1 MKNKFPA
8 CFPFQLSWKGKR
20 KGNVEKN
27 HPCMLQAEERNWTFF
42 FTTWEWWNNQ
52 IFDIGL
58 FSLTS
63 RSQFYLK
70 EKEKSAENCK
80 FPMYIG
86 KEKEKRWEFLTVK
99 EQDNHRPNFVWLI
112 FFIHNTII
120 AYFPGEI
127 SIFFR
132 KKVFRIYEVFSTYQ
146 LIFFFNLQF
155 SALFNDRRSL
165 KTAEKEIENFFELFF
180 SKFYLEKKKKTG

>member
-1 MKNKFPA
+1 
-8 CFPFQLSWKGKR
+8 
-20 KGNVEKN
+20 
-27 HPCMLQAEERNWTFF
+27 
-42 FTTWEWWNNQ
+42 
-52 IFDIGL
+52 
-58 FSLTS
+58 
-63 RSQFYLK
+63 
-70 EKEKSAENCK
+70 
-80 FPMYIG
+80 MYIG

-165 KTAEKEIENFFELFF
+165 KLSALLIRSWKGNWKLLWTFLFQVLLGKEKENRIRSWKGKRENITRKSGVQGIFI
-180 SKFYLEKKKKTG
+180 SSD